1 MRILVLG
8 AGMQGTLYGVRL
20 ARAGHAVTLVARGT
34 RAAELERGGAI
45 IEHVRTHERIT
56 LRLPVIAALDTTTV
70 ADLCLVTVRREQLTV
85 ALEALHTA
93 PKIGRA
99 LVMVNFA
106 GRFDHLFGLRDRA
119 RVVLGFPGAAGGIND
134 GVDRYVLVT
143 EQPTAVEAHAVDV
156 AQLLESAGFPLERV
170 PDMESWLMRHAVFV
184 TAMAGALAT
193 SAFDADRLARDPV
206 RVRQFITA
214 VREGW
219 HALDRLHVHPP
230 PLALRAILTWVP
242 KALAAPYWQRLMRTR
257 GDMYFARHTRHARAE
272 MATLGA
278 DVLRLIRDVEAPHF
292 RALLRALDD
301 APTLLPGGRRPLS

>member
-184 TAMAGALAT
+184 TAMAGALA
-193 SAFDADRLARDPV
+193 
-206 RVRQFITA
+206 
-214 VREGW
+214 
-219 HALDRLHVHPP
+219 
-230 PLALRAILTWVP
+230 
-242 KALAAPYWQRLMRTR
+242 APYWQRLVLTR